1 VEEDVVV
8 DNRENRENRENR
20 TSKFS
25 VRRLSGA
32 PFALYRNG
40 KSPGVHGSQS
50 NRIQLF
56 VDFSPVIRTIF
67 NVVYVFMSISSML

>member
-1 VEEDVVV
+1 MVV
-8 DNRENRENRENR
+8 DNRENRENR
-20 TSKFS
+20 TSKFTMI
-25 VRRLSGA
+25 A